1 MSVETITAFVAAK
14 GHSSRVPRKNMRD
27 FGGSPLFHQILQT
40 LFGAELVS
48 RVVLDSDSDEIL
60 DSARQ
65 AFPEIELIRRPAEL
79 CGDDVPMNNLILNAC
94 QVTGADEI
102 LQAHATSPLLRSS
115 SIDQAIRTFRQDADT
130 TSLFSVTALQTR
142 LYWDDLRPINHDPT
156 QLLPTQDLPVVYEEN
171 SNIYIVETEALVRC
185 GHRVTDQTMPFVMTD
200 PLETIDID
208 NESDFELAEAVYEH
222 RRR

>member
-1 MSVETITAFVAAK
+1 MSVAPIAAFVAAK

-27 FGGSPLFHQILQT
+27 FGGRPLFHQILQT
-40 LFGAELVS
+40 LFAADLVS
-48 RVVLDSDSDEIL
+48 RVILDSDSDEIL
-60 DSARQ
+60 DSARD
-65 AFPEIELIRRPAEL
+65 AFPDIELIRRPAEL

-94 QVTGADEI
+94 HTTGVDVI
-102 LQAHATSPLLRSS
+102 LQTHATSPLLRSS
-115 SIDQAIRTFRQDADT
+115 SIDDAIQTFRGDPTT
-130 TSLFSVTALQTR
+130 TSLFSVTAMQTR

-171 SNIYIVETEALVRC
+171 SNIYIVETEALARC
-185 GHRVTDQTMPFVMTD
+185 GHRVTDQTMAYVMTD

-208 NESDFELAEAVYEH
+208 HESDFELAEAVYEH